1 MKKLLMF
8 FSLLFIAGYS
18 AMAQT
23 VQISGTVTSSDDG
36 SPLPGVTI
44 FVKGTTL
51 GVLTA
56 ADGKYLLSVPVVNK
70 TLVFS
75 YVGYKTQELQIEG
88 KTKIDCILQQ
98 DLFQVDEVVV
108 VAYGTQQKR
117 DLSGSVASVK
127 GDAIKSVPVQS
138 FDQALQGKAAG
149 VAITL
154 PNGVL
159 NNPPVI
165 RIRGYNSIS
174 GSSFPLVV
182 VDGVPIATGNF
193 GGTASTNALSDINP
207 SDIAS
212 MDILKDASATALYGS
227 RAANG
232 VILITT
238 KHGIGGKTKVTYDA
252 YVGYTE
258 PSNIFKVMNAEQYI
272 DEKNAARINMFG
284 PNTALITQLTDASG
298 KPIDTKWSDKV
309 YRKGFQQNHAL
320 TISGSTA
327 MTNYFLSIGYADQ
340 QGMVRSNNFTRK
352 NARLNIDHKINEY
365 LKIGANI
372 GYTNGYN
379 TSPQVGADYATAAS
393 ARLAFVIPPVLP
405 IYNNDG
411 TFNIY
416 QAGIGGQGEPFGNLG
431 YPNPVVVLKENVF
444 TSETD
449 RLLTTLYATLS
460 PFKGLVLKTQYGI
473 DDLTSQTTFYYSPIN
488 GDGQATNGDVGGQIR
503 KFRRWNWSNT
513 ATYTATLAEKF
524 NIGLLA
530 GIEEQRTV
538 DNASSYEK
546 YNVNDPFFKSYQGS
560 WTNVQM
566 GGGSMGENYYISYFG
581 RANFNFDKKY
591 FIEGSVRRD
600 GFSGLAAGKK
610 FGTFFGAS
618 AMWNVSNEKFIS
630 DNIGSLFSDVRL
642 KASFGRVGN
651 ISAVDDFSSLFLYGS
666 GLYASTPTLAFSQA
680 GNADLKWETSDKY
693 DAGLSFSLLKD
704 RIQAEINYYYNN
716 INGLVL
722 KVPQAPSKGIPGDGG
737 RIPANVGSMYN
748 TGAEITITSY
758 NISKPN
764 FSWSTTLNF
773 STLKNRVT
781 ALAPGVTELLGY
793 TGSLEITNKTVVGK
807 PIGGLFVVETHGVD
821 PETGRRIFVNAAGQE
836 VEFYYEKS
844 GPARWQYRDGS
855 GNAPAISQSADGK
868 IMGSGIPTVYGG
880 IDNNLAYKNFDFS
893 IGLTYA
899 LGFELYN
906 GSKAGLR
913 DQRWWNNSVEVAE
926 TYWKN
931 PGDVTDIA
939 KPFWGDNLSNGHN
952 SLPQS
957 SCIEK
962 GDYMKIRNLSIGYT
976 FKKLPSVTNISSIRV
991 YAQAFNLHTFTK
1003 YTGSDPEVSSVVES
1017 DSQYRNLAPGTDRN
1031 SAPQARTY
1039 TFGVSINF

>member
-1 MKKLLMF
+1 MKRILML
-8 FSLLFIAGYS
+8 FSLLLLTGTLVI
-18 AMAQT
+18 AQT
-23 VQISGTVTSSDDG
+23 VQITGTVTSSEDG
-36 SPLPGVTI
+36 LPVPGVSVI
-44 FVKGTTL
+44 VKGTTL
-51 GVLTA
+51 GALTGI
-56 ADGKYLLSVPVVNK
+56 DGRYVLSVPANSQ
-70 TLVFS
+70 TLMFS
-75 YVGYKTQELQIEG
+75 FIGFRTQEVVIAG
-88 KTKIDCILQQ
+88 KTKIDVTLQQ
-98 DLFQVDEVVV
+98 DVFKVDEVVV

-117 DLSGSVASVK
+117 DLTGSVASVK
-127 GDAIKSVPVQS
+127 GDAIKNTPVQS

-159 NNPPVI
+159 NNPPII

-193 GGTASTNALSDINP
+193 GITASTNALSDINP

-238 KHGIGGKTKVTYDA
+238 KHGAGGKTKVTYDG
-252 YVGYTE
+252 YVGLTE
-258 PSNIFKVMNAEQYI
+258 PYHVFKVMNAAQYI
-272 DEKNAARINMFG
+272 DEKNAARINMLG
-284 PNTALITQLTDASG
+284 PNASLITQLTDANG
-298 KPIDTKWSDKV
+298 NPISTNWADKV
-309 YRKGFQQNHAL
+309 YRTGFQHNHAI

-327 MTNYFLSIGYADQ
+327 LTNYFLSVGYSDQ
-340 QGMVRSNNFTRK
+340 QGIVRSNNFTRK
-352 NARLNIDHKINEY
+352 NARLNIDHKVNNY

-405 IYNNDG
+405 VYNNDG
-411 TFNIY
+411 TLNIY
-416 QAGIGGQGEPFGNLG
+416 QAGIGGEGEPFGNLG
-431 YPNPVVVLKENVF
+431 YPNPVVVLKENKF

-449 RLLTTLYATLS
+449 RLLTTLYASIT
-460 PFKGLVLKTQYGI
+460 PFKGLELKTQYGI
-473 DDLTSQTTFYYSPIN
+473 DDLTSETTFYYSPIN
-488 GDGQATNGDVGGQIR
+488 GDGQSLNGDVGGQIR

-513 ATYTATLAEKF
+513 ANYTTILAEKY

-530 GIEEQRTV
+530 GVEEQRTL

-546 YNVNDPFFKSYQGS
+546 YNVNDPFFKTYQGS
-560 WTNVQM
+560 WTNVAM

-581 RANFNFDKKY
+581 RANFNFNKKY

-600 GFSGLAAGKK
+600 GLSGLAAGKK
-610 FGTFFGAS
+610 YGTFFGAS
-618 AMWNVSNEKFIS
+618 AMWNASNEKFVE
-630 DNIGSLFSDVRL
+630 DAIGSIFSDVRL
-642 KASFGRVGN
+642 KASYGKVGN
-651 ISAVDDFSSLFLYGS
+651 SSAVGDFSSLFLYGS
-666 GLYASTPTLAFSQA
+666 GLYATAPTLAFSQA

-693 DAGLSFSLLKD
+693 DAGISFSLLKD

-722 KVPQAPSKGIPGDGG
+722 SVPQSPSKGIPGGT
-737 RIPANVGSMYN
+737 IPANVGSMYN
-748 TGAEITITSY
+748 TGAEISITSY

-764 FSWSTTLNF
+764 FSWTSTFNF

-781 ALAPGVTELLGY
+781 ALAPGVTEIFGY
-793 TGSLEITNKTVVGK
+793 TGGLEITNKTVVGK
-807 PIGGLFVVETHGVD
+807 PVGGLFVVETRGVD
-821 PETGRRIFVNAAGQE
+821 PQTGRRIFVNNAGKE

-844 GPARWQYRDGS
+844 GDARWQYKDGS
-855 GNAPAISQSADGK
+855 GNAPAISQSSDGK
-868 IMGSGIPTVYGG
+868 IMGSGIPSIYGG
-880 IDNNLAYKNFDFS
+880 LDNNLAYKNFDFS
-893 IGLTYA
+893 LGLTYA

-913 DQRWWNNSVEVAE
+913 DQRWWNNSVEVAQ
-926 TYWKN
+926 TYWKQ
-931 PGDVTDIA
+931 PGDITDIA
-939 KPFWGDNLSNGHN
+939 KPFWGDNISNGHN

-957 SCIEK
+957 SCIEN
-962 GDYMKIRNLSIGYT
+962 GDYMKVRNISIGYT
-976 FKKLPSVTNISSIRV
+976 IKKLPSVTNIESIRI
-991 YAQAFNLHTFTK
+991 YFQAFNLHTFTN
-1003 YTGSDPEVSSVVES
+1003 YTGSDPEVSSVLES
-1017 DSQYRNLAPGTDRN
+1017 DANRNLAPGTDRN

-1039 TFGVSINF
+1039 TMGLSINF

>member
-1 MKKLLMF
+1 MKKIL
-8 FSLLFIAGYS
+8 LLFALFLIAGTL

-23 VQISGTVTSSDDG
+23 VQISGTVTSSEDG

-51 GVLTA
+51 GTLTA
-56 ADGKYLLSVPVVNK
+56 PDGKYVISVPVKNNL
-70 TLVFS
+70 LVFS
-75 YVGYKTQELQIEG
+75 YIGFKTQEIDISG
-88 KTKIDCILQQ
+88 KTTVNAVLVQ
-98 DLFQVDEVVV
+98 DLFKVDEVVV

-117 DLSGSVASVK
+117 DLAGSVASVK
-127 GDAIKSVPVQS
+127 GDAIKSIPVQS

-238 KHGIGGKTKVTYDA
+238 KHGAGGKTKVTYDG

-258 PSNIFKVMNAEQYI
+258 PYNIFKVMNASQYI
-272 DEKNAARINMFG
+272 DEKNAARVNMLG
-284 PNTALITQLTDASG
+284 PSASLITQLNDANG
-298 KPIDTKWSDKV
+298 NPISTKWSDKV

-352 NARLNIDHKINEY
+352 NARLNIDHKVNEY
-365 LKIGANI
+365 LKLGANI

-405 IYNNDG
+405 VYKNDG
-411 TFNIY
+411 TLNIY
-416 QAGIGGQGEPFGNLG
+416 QAGIGGMGEPFGNLG

-449 RLLTTLYATLS
+449 RLLTTLYASLT
-460 PFKGLVLKTQYGI
+460 PVKGLELKTQYGI

-488 GDGQATNGDVGGQIR
+488 GDGQSLNGDVGGQIR

-513 ATYTATLAEKF
+513 ANYTTTLAEKF

-530 GIEEQRTV
+530 GFEEQRTI

-560 WTNVQM
+560 WTNVAM
-566 GGGSMGENYYISYFG
+566 GGGSMGENFYVSYFG
-581 RANFNFDKKY
+581 RANFNFNKKY

-610 FGTFFGAS
+610 YGTFWGAS
-618 AMWNVSNEKFIS
+618 AMWNISNEQFIA
-630 DNIGSLFSDVRL
+630 DATGSLFSDIRL
-642 KASFGRVGN
+642 KASYGRVGN
-651 ISAVDDFSSLFLYGS
+651 ISAVSDFSSLFLYNS
-666 GLYASTPTLAFSQA
+666 GLYGSVPTLAFSQA

-693 DAGLSFSLLKD
+693 DAGLSFSLFKN

-722 KVPQAPSKGIPGDGG
+722 SVPQSPSKGIPNNT
-737 RIPANVGSMYN
+737 IPANVGSMYN
-748 TGAEITITSY
+748 TGAEISITSY

-764 FSWSTTLNF
+764 FSWTTTLNF

-781 ALAPGVTELLGY
+781 ALAPGVTEIFGY
-793 TGSLEITNKTVVGK
+793 TGGLEITNKTVVGQ
-807 PIGGLFVVETHGVD
+807 PVGGLFVVETRGVD
-821 PETGRRIFVNAAGQE
+821 PETGRRIFVNAAGKE

-844 GPARWQYRDGS
+844 GSARWQYKDGS
-855 GNAPAISQSADGK
+855 GNAPAISQSSDGK
-868 IMGSGIPTVYGG
+868 IMGSGIPTIYGG
-880 IDNNLAYKNFDFS
+880 LDNSLSYRNLDFS

-899 LGFELYN
+899 LGFKLYN

-931 PGDVTDIA
+931 PGDITDIA
-939 KPFWGDNLSNGHN
+939 KPFWGDNISNGHN

-962 GDYMKIRNLSIGYT
+962 GDYMKIRNISIGYT
-976 FKKLPSVTNISSIRV
+976 FKKLPSVTNIESIRV

-1003 YTGSDPEVSSVVES
+1003 YSGSDPEVSSVVES
-1017 DSQYRNLAPGTDRN
+1017 DTANRNLSPGTDRN